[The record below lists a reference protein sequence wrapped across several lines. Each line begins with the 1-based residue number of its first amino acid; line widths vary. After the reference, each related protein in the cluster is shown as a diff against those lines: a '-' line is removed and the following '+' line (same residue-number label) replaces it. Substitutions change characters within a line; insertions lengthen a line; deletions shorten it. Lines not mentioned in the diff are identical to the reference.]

1 MTEFKIRVWEFVRV
15 MVRLESVPA
24 RRSKKSGKSFYLA
37 HREAWAKLDR
47 RLGRLAESDAGA
59 FSNLMMNGALENVA
73 TAIETPDQVREVSGA
88 LDGVVAEMNREI
100 AKGGEDAELLV
111 NLENEIKELRALK
124 RRLNATLS

>member
-59 FSNLMMNGALENVA
+59 FSNLMMNQNVA

>member
-59 FSNLMMNGALENVA
+59 FSNLMMNQNVA

-111 NLENEIKELRALK
+111 NLKNEIKELRALK

>member
-59 FSNLMMNGALENVA
+59 FSNLMMNQNVA

-88 LDGVVAEMNREI
+88 LDGVVAELNREI

>member
-15 MVRLESVPA
+15 MVRLESVLA

-59 FSNLMMNGALENVA
+59 FSNLMMNQNVA

>member
-15 MVRLESVPA
+15 MVRLKSVPA

-59 FSNLMMNGALENVA
+59 FSNLMMNQNVA